1 MSHTLPLR
9 GVVAD
14 VGLTALLFGLALFGA
29 AVFGLDLC
37 CFGDC
42 ECSLAVASNSGG
54 MSFPACDG
62 HLLQDV
68 LVNRTCTH
76 HIYVAC
82 R

>member
-1 MSHTLPLR
+1 MD
-9 GVVAD
+9 VIAD
-14 VGLTALLFGLALFGA
+14 VGLKALLSGLALFGA

-42 ECSLAVASNSGG
+42 ECSLAMASRSGG
-54 MSFPACDG
+54 MSFPACNR

-68 LVNRTCTH
+68 LVNRTSTH
-76 HIYVAC
+76 H